1 MDKFFIAFQ
10 NIVPQ
15 HALSRLTGWLAEV
28 EWAWLKNIL
37 IKLFIGQYQVNM
49 DEALH
54 PNAADYKN
62 FNDFFTRELKPDQ
75 RPLADVSQHILSPAD
90 GAISQ
95 LGIIDATQ
103 RIVQAKNHMYSAA
116 ELLADAESAEKY
128 ANGAFMTVYLSP
140 KDYHRVHMPVSG
152 RLISARYVPG
162 DLFSVNEVTANN
174 VPNLFARNER
184 LVCLFDTELGEVAVV
199 MVGAMIVAGIETPWA
214 GRMSPAKPYQY
225 SAAGDA
231 SNANAIELEA
241 GAELGRFHLGSTAIM
256 LFQPQQIE
264 WLDALQPGSKL
275 KMGEAIARR

>member
-1 MDKFFIAFQ
+1 
-10 NIVPQ
+10 
-15 HALSRLTGWLAEV
+15 
-28 EWAWLKNIL
+28 
-37 IKLFIGQYQVNM
+37 
-49 DEALH
+49 
-54 PNAADYKN
+54 
-62 FNDFFTRELKPDQ
+62 
-75 RPLADVSQHILSPAD
+75 
-90 GAISQ
+90 
-95 LGIIDATQ
+95 
-103 RIVQAKNHMYSAA
+103 MYSAA

-140 KDYHRVHMPVSG
+140 KDYHRVHMPLSG